1 MNTIND
7 DDKSDLRPINVIDF
21 EPDAN
26 ERETERNQQRTS
38 FLNKLITSKTDEP
51 LKEKS
56 KHKKHNSL
64 AKGSKRMMSKLMK
77 LNTKST
83 SVFKKEDE
91 QSNLEDKTHQQKEIR
106 ELLKSETM
114 ITRNIKTLNKEKKI
128 NDTIVAVMSFMSII
142 ICICQVYILSNYSY
156 TI

>member
-26 ERETERNQQRTS
+26 EKETERNQQRTS

-64 AKGSKRMMSKLMK
+64 AKGSKSLYVQI
-77 LNTKST
+77 TSPST
-83 SVFKKEDE
+83 IS
-91 QSNLEDKTHQQKEIR
+91 
-106 ELLKSETM
+106 
-114 ITRNIKTLNKEKKI
+114 
-128 NDTIVAVMSFMSII
+128 SFG
-142 ICICQVYILSNYSY
+142 
-156 TI
+156 

>member
-26 ERETERNQQRTS
+26 EKETERNQQRTS

-56 KHKKHNSL
+56 KQKKHNSL
-64 AKGSKRMMSKLMK
+64 AKGSKKMMSKLMK

-142 ICICQVYILSNYSY
+142 ICICQVYIL
-156 TI
+156 I